1 MLQLSVQAL
10 KLQLTSAAV
19 MSLCAAMERVFLCL
33 NAVTGLNI
41 TVLMALTSSTAV
53 RYFQLTHLL
62 WEILQYIGYMGSLE
76 HYGLQKCF

>member
-1 MLQLSVQAL
+1 MFAVRDQLMLRLSVQAL

-41 TVLMALTSSTAV
+41 TVLTALTSSTAV
-53 RYFQLTHLL
+53 CFMIFALYD
-62 WEILQYIGYMGSLE
+62 
-76 HYGLQKCF
+76 QKHGTVCIT